1 MKKCYPHAGIAL
13 AVAALLAG
21 VSAINAY
28 AVPETAESGT
38 ETAAEESSS
47 TLWKAEISD
56 YDSSLSLVQYE
67 EVKPT
72 EEQVT
77 AIEQA
82 TAPKAAASSASVELA
97 SSDAAGNANVGA
109 AAALG
114 APQAGQFAFTT
125 YGYGHCV
132 GMSQNGA
139 NYYATYGGYDYQSI
153 LFHYYPGTTLTT
165 VK

>member
-114 APQAGQFAFTT
+114 TAGRSVCI
-125 YGYGHCV
+125 YHLW
-132 GMSQNGA
+132 
-139 NYYATYGGYDYQSI
+139 I
-153 LFHYYPGTTLTT
+153 WTLRRHEPERC
-165 VK
+165 KLLCNLWRL